1 MSAINIDFGLP
12 GSGPDSSY
20 GGAGIPGF
28 WNVVSG
34 VTTTGVGG
42 IVDTAGQP
50 TSVVLTTSQNMS
62 VVTPSLQPFN
72 PIDAPL
78 LGDYLVGGANTF
90 TMAVAGLPEGLYSV
104 VVYTTGRQDF
114 PHAST
119 VTPFA
124 DPLLAEVNTG
134 VYAGSLQEH
143 VTHSVHDLWVP
154 STGLSLQIFSPADGI
169 INGLQINPVPEPS
182 TMALLFLGCI
192 AALLRS
198 RLGYL
203 LGRRK

>member
-12 GSGPDSSY
+12 GTGPESSY
-20 GGAGIPGF
+20 GGAGTAGF

-34 VTTTGVGG
+34 VTATGVGG
-42 IVDTAGQP
+42 ILDTAGQP

-62 VVTPSLQPFN
+62 AVTPSLQPFN

-90 TMAVAGLPEGLYSV
+90 TMTVGGLPEGHYSV

-114 PHAST
+114 PQAST

-143 VTHSVHDLWVP
+143 ITHSVHDLWVP
-154 STGLSLQIFSPADGI
+154 STGLSLQIFSSGDGF

-182 TMALLFLGCI
+182 AIALLFLGCI

-198 RLGYL
+198 KLANPL
-203 LGRRK
+203 ARR

>member
-12 GSGPDSSY
+12 GAGPATSY
-20 GGAGIPGF
+20 AGAGTPGY
-28 WNVVSG
+28 WNVIDH

-42 IVDTAGQP
+42 ILDTAGQP
-50 TSVVLTTSQNMS
+50 TSVLLTTSQNM
-62 VVTPSLQPFN
+62 VDVAPSLQPFN

-90 TMAVAGLPEGLYSV
+90 TLTVTGLPESFYSV
-104 VVYTTGRQDF
+104 IVYTTGRQDF

-134 VYAGSLQEH
+134 VYAGSLQVN
-143 VTHSVHDLWVP
+143 VTHSIHELWVP
-154 STGLSLQIFSPADGI
+154 STGLLLQISSPADGF
-169 INGLQINPVPEPS
+169 INGLQITPAPEPS

-192 AALLRS
+192 AALLR
-198 RLGYL
+198 
-203 LGRRK
+203 RRNG